1 MVLSLR
7 AKQSVAFGN
16 LAMTYIAEETYMAKV
31 LEGPG
36 MDLLT
41 KWGMKVPNHLV
52 VTSLEQ
58 LDHLASA
65 NAWIHEKHLVA
76 KAHEA
81 IGSRFKLGLVKVDL
95 DLKGARKAVKEILGQ
110 KVGTMTISQVIISE
124 MVPHDVEYYLAVKS
138 TRKGVDILMANF
150 GGIEVESRW
159 SEIKRISVEIGESP
173 TVEALEKLAGN
184 AGFKGDLAGKMAQF
198 ARKLYECYDQEDG
211 QYLEINPLS
220 VITDGELIALD
231 MVTMLDVD
239 SRFRHPDWNFTFA
252 SEFGRP
258 YTENEREIMEIDS
271 RIKGSVK
278 FIEIPGGN
286 IALLPAG
293 GGASVYYADAVVAH
307 GGKIA
312 NYAEYS
318 GDPPDWAVE
327 ALTERIC
334 ALPNVR
340 HIIVGG
346 AIANF
351 TNVKKTFAG
360 IIAGFRNSRA
370 KGKLNEDV
378 HIWVRRGGPYEK
390 EGLEAMR
397 TLAQNGFKIH
407 VYDRY
412 TPLTDIVDYALKG
425 GK

>member
-1 MVLSLR
+1 
-7 AKQSVAFGN
+7 
-16 LAMTYIAEETYMAKV
+16 MAKV

-36 MDLLT
+36 MDLLE
-41 KWGMKVPNHLV
+41 KWGMKVPNHVV
-52 VTSLEQ
+52 VTSMEQ

-65 NAWIHEKHLVA
+65 NAWLREGKLVA

-81 IGSRFKLGLVKVDL
+81 IGSRMKLGLVKVDL
-95 DLKGARKAVKEILGQ
+95 DLKGARKAVKEILGSSI
-110 KVGTMTISQVIISE
+110 GTMVISQVIISE

-138 TRKGVDILMANF
+138 TREGADILMANF

-159 SEIKRISVEIGESP
+159 SEIKRVSVGVGESP
-173 TVEALEKLAGN
+173 VMQDLEDLAKK
-184 AGFKGDLAGKMAQF
+184 AGFKGDMAGKMAQF
-198 ARKLYECYDQEDG
+198 ARKLFECYEQEDG

-220 VITDGELIALD
+220 VTADGDLIALD
-231 MVTMLDVD
+231 MVTMLDAD
-239 SRFRHPDWNFTFA
+239 ARFRHPDWNFTFA

-258 YTENEREIMEIDS
+258 YTEPEREIMEIDS

-278 FIEIPGGN
+278 FIEIPDGE

-327 ALTERIC
+327 ALTERVSS
-334 ALPNVR
+334 LPDIK

-360 IIAGFRNSRA
+360 IIAGFRNVRA
-370 KGKLNEDV
+370 KGKLKDV

-397 TLAQNGFKIH
+397 TLEQEGFKIH
-407 VYDRY
+407 VYDRN

-425 GK
+425 EKP

>member
-1 MVLSLR
+1 
-7 AKQSVAFGN
+7 
-16 LAMTYIAEETYMAKV
+16 MAKV

-36 MDLLT
+36 MDLLV
-41 KWGMKVPNHLV
+41 KWGMKVPNNVV
-52 VTSLEQ
+52 VTSVEQ
-58 LDHLASA
+58 LYHLASA
-65 NAWIHEKHLVA
+65 NAWLNEKRLVA

-95 DLKGARKAVKEILGQ
+95 DLKGAEKAVKEILGR
-110 KVGTMTISQVIISE
+110 KIGTMTISQVIISE
-124 MVPHDVEYYLAVKS
+124 MVHHEVEYYLAVKS
-138 TRKGVDILMANF
+138 TREGADVLMANF

-159 SEIKRISVEIGESP
+159 GEIKRISIDVGKSP
-173 TVEALEKLAGN
+173 SIEELEELASQS
-184 AGFKGDLAGKMAQF
+184 GFKSDMKGKVAQF
-198 ARKLYECYDQEDG
+198 ARKLYECYDREDG

-220 VITDGELIALD
+220 VTEDEELIALD
-231 MVTMLDVD
+231 MVTMLDAD
-239 SRFRHPDWNFTFA
+239 SRFRHPDWNFNFA

-258 YTENEREIMEIDS
+258 YTEEEREIMEIDS

-293 GGASVYYADAVVAH
+293 GGASVYYADAIVAQ

-327 ALTERIC
+327 ALTERVC
-334 ALPNVR
+334 SLPDIKHV
-340 HIIVGG
+340 IVGG

-360 IIAGFRNSRA
+360 IIAGFRNVRS
-370 KGKLNEDV
+370 KGKLKDV
-378 HIWVRRGGPYEK
+378 QIWVRRGGPYEK

-397 TLAQNGFKIH
+397 NLEREGFNIH
-407 VYDRY
+407 VYDRN
-412 TPLTDIVDYALKG
+412 TPLTDIVDYAIKG
-425 GK
+425 EKKVKFD

>member
-1 MVLSLR
+1 
-7 AKQSVAFGN
+7 
-16 LAMTYIAEETYMAKV
+16 MAKV

-36 MDLLT
+36 MDLLE
-41 KWGMKVPNHLV
+41 KWGMKVPNHVV
-52 VTSLEQ
+52 VTSVEQ
-58 LDHLASA
+58 LDHLATA
-65 NAWIHEKHLVA
+65 NQWMHDGRLVA

-81 IGSRFKLGLVKVDL
+81 IGSRMKLGLVKVDL
-95 DLKGARKAVKEILGQ
+95 DLKGSIGATKKILGH

-124 MVPHDVEYYLAVKS
+124 MVPHEVEYYLAVKS
-138 TRKGVDILMANF
+138 TREGADILMANF

-159 SEIKRISVEIGESP
+159 SDIKRTSIEVGDSP
-173 TVEALEKLAGN
+173 SIEQLEKLAKE
-184 AGFKGDLAGKMAQF
+184 AGFKGDMTGRVAQF
-198 ARKLYECYDQEDG
+198 AKKLFDCYEQEDG

-220 VITDGELIALD
+220 VTSDGELIALD
-231 MVTMLDVD
+231 MVTMLDAD
-239 SRFRHPDWNFTFA
+239 SRFRHPDWNFNFA

-258 YTENEREIMEIDS
+258 YTEDETAVMEIDS

-293 GGASVYYADAVVAH
+293 GGASVYYADAIVAQ

-318 GDPPDWAVE
+318 GDPQDWAVE
-327 ALTERIC
+327 ALTERVA
-334 ALPNVR
+334 ALPDIE

-360 IIAGFRNSRA
+360 IIAGFRNVRA
-370 KGKLNEDV
+370 KGKLKNV
-378 HIWVRRGGPYEK
+378 NIWVRRGGPYEK

-397 TLAQNGFKIH
+397 ALEQEGFKIH

-412 TPLTDIVDYALKG
+412 TPLTDIVDYALQ
-425 GK
+425 GKTN

>member
-1 MVLSLR
+1 
-7 AKQSVAFGN
+7 
-16 LAMTYIAEETYMAKV
+16 MAKV

-36 MDLLT
+36 MDLLE
-41 KWGMKVPNHLV
+41 KWGMKVPNHVV

-58 LDHLASA
+58 LDHLANA
-65 NAWIHEKHLVA
+65 NQWMHDGRLVA

-81 IGSRFKLGLVKVDL
+81 IGSRMKLGLVKVDL
-95 DLKGARKAVKEILGQ
+95 DLKGAIAATKEILGH
-110 KVGTMTISQVIISE
+110 KVGTMTITQVIISE
-124 MVPHDVEYYLAVKS
+124 MVPHEKEYYLAVKS
-138 TRKGVDILMANF
+138 TREGSDILMANF

-159 SEIKRISVEIGESP
+159 SEIKRTSVEVGDIPSIEQ
-173 TVEALEKLAGN
+173 LEKLAKES
-184 AGFKGDLAGKMAQF
+184 GFKSDMAGKVAQF
-198 ARKLYECYDQEDG
+198 AKKLFDCYEQEDG

-220 VITDGELIALD
+220 VTSDGELIALD
-231 MVTMLDVD
+231 MVTMLDAD

-258 YTENEREIMEIDS
+258 YTEDETAVMEIDS

-278 FIEIPGGN
+278 FIEIPGGD

-293 GGASVYYADAVVAH
+293 GGASVYYADAIVAQ

-318 GDPPDWAVE
+318 GDPQDWAVE
-327 ALTERIC
+327 ALTERVA
-334 ALPNVR
+334 ALPKIK

-360 IIAGFRNSRA
+360 IIAGFRNVRA
-370 KGKLNEDV
+370 KGKLKDV
-378 HIWVRRGGPYEK
+378 NIWVRRGGPYEK

-397 TLAQNGFKIH
+397 ALEQEGFKIH

-425 GK
+425 EVTKP

>member
-1 MVLSLR
+1 
-7 AKQSVAFGN
+7 
-16 LAMTYIAEETYMAKV
+16 MAKV

-36 MDLLT
+36 MDLLE
-41 KWGMKVPNHLV
+41 KWGMKVPNHVV

-58 LDHLASA
+58 LDHLAKA
-65 NAWIHEKHLVA
+65 NQWMHDGRLVA

-81 IGSRFKLGLVKVDL
+81 IGSRMKLGLVKVDL
-95 DLKGARKAVKEILGQ
+95 DLKGAIAATKEILGH
-110 KVGTMTISQVIISE
+110 KVGTMTITQVIISE
-124 MVPHDVEYYLAVKS
+124 MVPHEKEYYLAVKS
-138 TRKGVDILMANF
+138 TREGADILMANF

-159 SEIKRISVEIGESP
+159 SEIKRTSVEVGDIPSIEQ
-173 TVEALEKLAGN
+173 LEKLAKES
-184 AGFKGDLAGKMAQF
+184 GFKGDTAGKVAQF
-198 ARKLYECYDQEDG
+198 AKKLFDCYEQEDG

-220 VITDGELIALD
+220 VTSDGELIALD
-231 MVTMLDVD
+231 MVTMLDAD

-258 YTENEREIMEIDS
+258 YTEDETAVMEIDS

-278 FIEIPGGN
+278 FIEIPGGD

-293 GGASVYYADAVVAH
+293 GGASVYYADAIVAQ

-318 GDPPDWAVE
+318 GDPQDWAVE
-327 ALTERIC
+327 ALTERVA
-334 ALPNVR
+334 ALPKIK

-360 IIAGFRNSRA
+360 IIAGFRNVRA
-370 KGKLNEDV
+370 KGKLKDV
-378 HIWVRRGGPYEK
+378 NIWVRRGGPFEK

-397 TLAQNGFKIH
+397 ALEQEGFKIH

-412 TPLTDIVDYALKG
+412 TPLTDIVDYALQGEVTKP
-425 GK
+425 

>member
-1 MVLSLR
+1 
-7 AKQSVAFGN
+7 
-16 LAMTYIAEETYMAKV
+16 
-31 LEGPG
+31 
-36 MDLLT
+36 MDLLE
-41 KWGMKVPNHLV
+41 KWGMKVPNHV
-52 VTSLEQ
+52 VITSVEQ

-65 NAWIHEKHLVA
+65 NAWLREKRLVA

-95 DLKGARKAVKEILGQ
+95 DLKGVKDAVKGILGR

-138 TRKGVDILMANF
+138 TREGADILMANF

-173 TVEALEKLAGN
+173 AIEALEKLAGQS
-184 AGFKGDLAGKMAQF
+184 GFKGDMAVKMAQF
-198 ARKLYECYDQEDG
+198 ARKLFECYGQEDG

-220 VITDGELIALD
+220 VTGDGELIALD
-231 MVTMLDVD
+231 MVTMLDAD
-239 SRFRHPDWNFTFA
+239 ARFRHADWNFTFA

-278 FIEIPGGN
+278 FIEIPGGD

-318 GDPPDWAVE
+318 GDPQDWAVE

-334 ALPNVR
+334 ALPKIK

-360 IIAGFRNSRA
+360 IIAGFRNARA
-370 KGKLNEDV
+370 KGRLKGV

-397 TLAQNGFKIH
+397 ALEQEGFKIH

-412 TPLTDIVDYALKG
+412 TPLTDIVDYALKRE
-425 GK
+425 K

>member
-1 MVLSLR
+1 MKSGVIPRKRLR
-7 AKQSVAFGN
+7 
-16 LAMTYIAEETYMAKV
+16 EENMAKV

-36 MDLLT
+36 MDLLE
-41 KWGMKVPNHLV
+41 KWGMKVPHHVV

-58 LDHLASA
+58 LDHLATA
-65 NAWIHEKHLVA
+65 NKWMHDGRLVA

-81 IGSRFKLGLVKVDL
+81 IGSRMKLGLVKVDL
-95 DLKGARKAVKEILGQ
+95 DLKGALAATREILGH

-138 TRKGVDILMANF
+138 TREGADILMASF

-159 SEIKRISVEIGESP
+159 SEIKRTSVEVGDMPSIEQ
-173 TVEALEKLAGN
+173 LEKLARD
-184 AGFKGDLAGKMAQF
+184 AGFKGDIVGKVAQF
-198 ARKLYECYDQEDG
+198 ANKLFDCYEQEDG

-220 VITDGELIALD
+220 VTSNGELIALD
-231 MVTMLDVD
+231 MVTMLDAD
-239 SRFRHPDWNFTFA
+239 SRFRHPDWNFNFA

-258 YTENEREIMEIDS
+258 YTEDETAIMEIDS

-293 GGASVYYADAVVAH
+293 GGASVYYADAIVAQ

-318 GDPPDWAVE
+318 GDPQDWAVE
-327 ALTERIC
+327 ALTERV
-334 ALPNVR
+334 ASLPGIE

-360 IIAGFRNSRA
+360 IIAGFRNVRA
-370 KGKLNEDV
+370 KGKLKDV
-378 HIWVRRGGPYEK
+378 NIWVRRGGPFEK

-397 TLAQNGFKIH
+397 ALEQEGFKIH

-412 TPLTDIVDYALKG
+412 TPLTDIVDYALQ
-425 GK
+425 GKAK

>member
-1 MVLSLR
+1 
-7 AKQSVAFGN
+7 
-16 LAMTYIAEETYMAKV
+16 MAKV

-36 MDLLT
+36 MDLLE
-41 KWGMKVPNHLV
+41 KWGMKVPNHVV

-58 LDHLASA
+58 LDHLAKA
-65 NAWIHEKHLVA
+65 NKWMHDGRLVA

-81 IGSRFKLGLVKVDL
+81 IGSRMKLGLVKVDL
-95 DLKGARKAVKEILGQ
+95 DLKGAIAATKEILGH
-110 KVGTMTISQVIISE
+110 KVGTMTITQVIISE
-124 MVPHDVEYYLAVKS
+124 MVPHEKEYYLAVKS
-138 TRKGVDILMANF
+138 TREGADILMANF

-159 SEIKRISVEIGESP
+159 SEIKRTSVEVGDIPSIEQ
-173 TVEALEKLAGN
+173 LEKLAKES
-184 AGFKGDLAGKMAQF
+184 GFKGDMAGKAAQF
-198 ARKLYECYDQEDG
+198 AKKLFDCYEQEDG

-220 VITDGELIALD
+220 VTSDGELIALD
-231 MVTMLDVD
+231 MVTMLDAD
-239 SRFRHPDWNFTFA
+239 ARFRHPDWNFSFA

-258 YTENEREIMEIDS
+258 YTEDETAIMEIDS

-293 GGASVYYADAVVAH
+293 GGASVYYADAIVAQ

-318 GDPPDWAVE
+318 GDPQDWAVE
-327 ALTERIC
+327 ALTERVA
-334 ALPNVR
+334 ALPDIK

-360 IIAGFRNSRA
+360 IIAGFRNVRA
-370 KGKLNEDV
+370 KGKLKDV
-378 HIWVRRGGPYEK
+378 NIWVRRGGPYEK

-397 TLAQNGFKIH
+397 ALEQEGFKIH

-412 TPLTDIVDYALKG
+412 TPLTDIVDYALQGEVTKP
-425 GK
+425 

>member
-1 MVLSLR
+1 
-7 AKQSVAFGN
+7 
-16 LAMTYIAEETYMAKV
+16 MAKV

-36 MDLLT
+36 MDLLE
-41 KWGMKVPNHLV
+41 KWGMKVPNHVV
-52 VTSLEQ
+52 VTSVEQ
-58 LDHLASA
+58 LDHLATA
-65 NAWIHEKHLVA
+65 NKWMHDDGRLVA

-81 IGSRFKLGLVKVDL
+81 IGSRMKLGLVKVDL
-95 DLKGARKAVKEILGQ
+95 DIKGAIAATKEILGH
-110 KVGTMTISQVIISE
+110 KVGTMTITQVIISE
-124 MVPHDVEYYLAVKS
+124 MVPHEKEYYLAVKS
-138 TRKGVDILMANF
+138 TREGADILMANF

-159 SEIKRISVEIGESP
+159 SEIKRTSVEVGDIPSIEQ
-173 TVEALEKLAGN
+173 LEKLAKES
-184 AGFKGDLAGKMAQF
+184 GFKGDMAGKVAQF
-198 ARKLYECYDQEDG
+198 AKKLFDCYEQEDG

-220 VITDGELIALD
+220 VTSNGELIALD
-231 MVTMLDVD
+231 MVTMLDAD
-239 SRFRHPDWNFTFA
+239 ARFRHPDWNFNFA

-258 YTENEREIMEIDS
+258 YTEDETAIMEIDS

-293 GGASVYYADAVVAH
+293 GGASVYYADAIVAQ

-318 GDPPDWAVE
+318 GDPQDWAVE
-327 ALTERIC
+327 ALTERVA
-334 ALPNVR
+334 ALPDIE

-360 IIAGFRNSRA
+360 IIAGFRNVRA
-370 KGKLNEDV
+370 KGKLKNV
-378 HIWVRRGGPYEK
+378 NIWVRRGGPYEK

-397 TLAQNGFKIH
+397 ALEQEGFKIH

-412 TPLTDIVDYALKG
+412 TPLTDIVDYALQ
-425 GK
+425 GKTN

>member
-1 MVLSLR
+1 
-7 AKQSVAFGN
+7 
-16 LAMTYIAEETYMAKV
+16 MAKV

-36 MDLLT
+36 MDLLA
-41 KWGMKVPNHLV
+41 KWGMRVPHNVV
-52 VTSLEQ
+52 VTSIDQ

-65 NAWIHEKHLVA
+65 NVWMRDKRLVA

-81 IGSRFKLGLVKVDL
+81 IGSRMKLGLVKVDL
-95 DLKGARKAVKEILGQ
+95 DLKGAVKATREILG
-110 KVGTMTISQVIISE
+110 KKIGTMTISQVIISE
-124 MVPHDVEYYLAVKS
+124 MVPHEAEYYLAVKS
-138 TRKGVDILMANF
+138 TREGADILMANF

-159 SEIKRISVEIGESP
+159 SEIKRISIEIGDTPAIED
-173 TVEALEKLAGN
+173 LEKLAKQT
-184 AGFKGDLAGKMAQF
+184 GFTGDIIKKIAQF
-198 ARKLYECYDQEDG
+198 ARKLFECYDQEDG

-220 VITDGELIALD
+220 VTSDGELIALD
-231 MVTMLDVD
+231 MVTMLDAD
-239 SRFRHPDWNFTFA
+239 AHFRHPDWSFTFA

-258 YTENEREIMEIDS
+258 YTEDELAIMEIDS

-293 GGASVYYADAVVAH
+293 GGASVYYADAIVAQ

-318 GDPPDWAVE
+318 GDPQDWAVE
-327 ALTERIC
+327 ALTERVA
-334 ALPNVR
+334 ALPDIK

-360 IIAGFRNSRA
+360 IIAGFRNVRT
-370 KGKLNEDV
+370 KGKLKDV

-390 EGLEAMR
+390 EGLESMR
-397 TLAQNGFKIH
+397 ALEQERFKIH

-425 GK
+425 KAA

>member
-1 MVLSLR
+1 
-7 AKQSVAFGN
+7 
-16 LAMTYIAEETYMAKV
+16 MAKV

-41 KWGMKVPNHLV
+41 KWGMKVPNHVV

-65 NAWIHEKHLVA
+65 NAWLREGKLVA

-81 IGSRFKLGLVKVDL
+81 IGSRMKLGLVKVDL
-95 DLKGARKAVKEILGQ
+95 DLKGAKAAVKEILGQ

-138 TRKGVDILMANF
+138 TREGADILMANF

-159 SEIKRISVEIGESP
+159 SEIKRISVEVGESP
-173 TVEALEKLAGN
+173 TLEALEKLATQ
-184 AGFKGDLAGKMAQF
+184 AGFKGEMAGKVAQF
-198 ARKLYECYDQEDG
+198 ARKLFECYEQEDG

-220 VITDGELIALD
+220 VTSDGELIALD
-231 MVTMLDVD
+231 MVTMLDAD
-239 SRFRHPDWNFTFA
+239 ARFRHPDWNFTFA

-258 YTENEREIMEIDS
+258 YTEPEREIMEIDA

-286 IALLPAG
+286 VALLPAG
-293 GGASVYYADAVVAH
+293 GGASVYYADAIVAQ

-327 ALTERIC
+327 ALTERVC
-334 ALPNVR
+334 ALPNVK

-360 IIAGFRNSRA
+360 IIAGFRNAKA
-370 KGKLNEDV
+370 KGRMKDV

-397 TLAQNGFKIH
+397 TLTAEGFNIH

-425 GK
+425 EK

>member
-1 MVLSLR
+1 
-7 AKQSVAFGN
+7 
-16 LAMTYIAEETYMAKV
+16 MAKV

-36 MDLLT
+36 MDLLE
-41 KWGMKVPNHLV
+41 KWGMKVPNHVV

-58 LDHLASA
+58 LDHLAKA
-65 NAWIHEKHLVA
+65 NQWMHDGRLVA

-81 IGSRFKLGLVKVDL
+81 IGSRMKLGLVKVDL
-95 DLKGARKAVKEILGQ
+95 DLKGAIAATKEILGH
-110 KVGTMTISQVIISE
+110 KVGTMTITQVIISE
-124 MVPHDVEYYLAVKS
+124 MVPHEKEYYLAVKS
-138 TRKGVDILMANF
+138 TREGSDILMANF

-159 SEIKRISVEIGESP
+159 SEIKRTSVEVGDIPPIEQ
-173 TVEALEKLAGN
+173 LEKLAKES
-184 AGFKGDLAGKMAQF
+184 GFNSDMAGKVAQF
-198 ARKLYECYDQEDG
+198 AKKLFDCYEQEDG

-220 VITDGELIALD
+220 VTSDGELIALD
-231 MVTMLDVD
+231 MVTMLDAD
-239 SRFRHPDWNFTFA
+239 SRFRHPDWNFSFA

-258 YTENEREIMEIDS
+258 YTEDETAIMEIDS

-293 GGASVYYADAVVAH
+293 GGASVYYADAIVAQ

-318 GDPPDWAVE
+318 GDPQDWAVE
-327 ALTERIC
+327 ALTERVA
-334 ALPNVR
+334 ALPDIK

-360 IIAGFRNSRA
+360 IIAGFRNVRA
-370 KGKLNEDV
+370 KGKLKDV
-378 HIWVRRGGPYEK
+378 NIWVRRGGPYEK

-397 TLAQNGFKIH
+397 ALEQEGFKIH

-425 GK
+425 KTN

>member
-1 MVLSLR
+1 
-7 AKQSVAFGN
+7 
-16 LAMTYIAEETYMAKV
+16 MAKV

-36 MDLLT
+36 MDLLE
-41 KWGMKVPNHLV
+41 KWGMKVPNHVV

-58 LDHLASA
+58 LDHLAKA
-65 NAWIHEKHLVA
+65 NKWMHDGRLVA

-81 IGSRFKLGLVKVDL
+81 IGSRMKLGLVKVDL
-95 DLKGARKAVKEILGQ
+95 DLKGAIAATKEILGH
-110 KVGTMTISQVIISE
+110 KVGTMTITQVIISE
-124 MVPHDVEYYLAVKS
+124 MVPHEKEYYLAVKS
-138 TRKGVDILMANF
+138 TREGADILMANF

-159 SEIKRISVEIGESP
+159 SEIKRTSVEVGDIPSIEQ
-173 TVEALEKLAGN
+173 LEKLAKES
-184 AGFKGDLAGKMAQF
+184 GFKGDMTGKVAQF
-198 ARKLYECYDQEDG
+198 AKKLFDCYEQEDG

-220 VITDGELIALD
+220 VTSDGELIALD
-231 MVTMLDVD
+231 MVTMLDAD
-239 SRFRHPDWNFTFA
+239 ARFRHPDWNFTFA

-258 YTENEREIMEIDS
+258 YTEDETAIMEIDS

-293 GGASVYYADAVVAH
+293 GGASVYYADAIVAQ

-318 GDPPDWAVE
+318 GDPQDWAVE
-327 ALTERIC
+327 ALTERVA
-334 ALPNVR
+334 ALPDIK

-360 IIAGFRNSRA
+360 IIAGFRNVRA
-370 KGKLNEDV
+370 KGKLKDV
-378 HIWVRRGGPYEK
+378 NIWVRRGGPYEK

-397 TLAQNGFKIH
+397 ALEQEGFKIH

-425 GK
+425 KTN

>member
-1 MVLSLR
+1 
-7 AKQSVAFGN
+7 
-16 LAMTYIAEETYMAKV
+16 MAKV

-36 MDLLT
+36 MDLLE
-41 KWGMKVPNHLV
+41 KWGMKVPNHVV

-58 LDHLASA
+58 LDHLAKA
-65 NAWIHEKHLVA
+65 NQWMHDGRLVA

-81 IGSRFKLGLVKVDL
+81 IGSRMKLGLVKVDL
-95 DLKGARKAVKEILGQ
+95 DLKGAIAATKEILGH
-110 KVGTMTISQVIISE
+110 KVGTMTITQVIISE
-124 MVPHDVEYYLAVKS
+124 MVPHEKEYYLAVKS
-138 TRKGVDILMANF
+138 TREGSDILMANF

-159 SEIKRISVEIGESP
+159 SEIKRTSVEVGDIPSIEQ
-173 TVEALEKLAGN
+173 LEKLAKES
-184 AGFKGDLAGKMAQF
+184 GFKGDMTGKVAQF
-198 ARKLYECYDQEDG
+198 AKKLFDCYEQEDG

-220 VITDGELIALD
+220 VTTDGELIALD
-231 MVTMLDVD
+231 MVTMLDAD
-239 SRFRHPDWNFTFA
+239 ARFRHPDWNFTFA

-258 YTENEREIMEIDS
+258 YTEDETAIMEIDS

-293 GGASVYYADAVVAH
+293 GGASVYYADAIVAQ

-318 GDPPDWAVE
+318 GDPQDWAVE
-327 ALTERIC
+327 ALTERVA
-334 ALPNVR
+334 ALPDIK

-360 IIAGFRNSRA
+360 IIAGFRNVRA
-370 KGKLNEDV
+370 KGKLKDV
-378 HIWVRRGGPYEK
+378 NIWVRRGGPYEK

-397 TLAQNGFKIH
+397 ALEQEGFKIH

-425 GK
+425 KTN

>member
-1 MVLSLR
+1 
-7 AKQSVAFGN
+7 
-16 LAMTYIAEETYMAKV
+16 MAKV

-36 MDLLT
+36 MDLLE
-41 KWGMKVPNHLV
+41 KWGMKVPNHIV

-58 LDHLASA
+58 LEHLAKA
-65 NAWIHEKHLVA
+65 NAWLRERKLVV

-81 IGSRFKLGLVKVDL
+81 IGSRMKLGLVKVDL
-95 DLKGARKAVKEILGQ
+95 DLKGAKAAVKEILGR
-110 KVGTMTISQVIISE
+110 KVGTMTISQVIIGE

-138 TRKGVDILMANF
+138 TREGADILMANF

-159 SEIKRISVEIGESP
+159 ADIKRISVEVGQTPSS
-173 TVEALEKLAGN
+173 
-184 AGFKGDLAGKMAQF
+184 GDLEGLAKESGFQGEMMAKVAQF
-198 ARKLYECYDQEDG
+198 ARAIFECYEQEDA

-220 VITDGELIALD
+220 VTKGGELIALD
-231 MVTMLDVD
+231 MVTMLDAD

-258 YTENEREIMEIDS
+258 YTEPEREIMEIDS

-278 FIEIPGGN
+278 FIEIPGGD

-293 GGASVYYADAVVAH
+293 GGASVYYADAIVAQ

-318 GDPPDWAVE
+318 GDPQDWAVE
-327 ALTERIC
+327 ALTERV
-334 ALPNVR
+334 ASLPDIK

-360 IIAGFRNSRA
+360 IIAGFRNVKA
-370 KGKLNEDV
+370 KGKLKDV

-397 TLAQNGFKIH
+397 ALEQEGFNIH

-412 TPLTDIVDYALKG
+412 TPVTDIVDYALKG
-425 GK
+425 EKHA

>member
-1 MVLSLR
+1 
-7 AKQSVAFGN
+7 
-16 LAMTYIAEETYMAKV
+16 MAKV

-36 MDLLT
+36 MDLLE
-41 KWGMKVPNHLV
+41 KWGMKVPNHVV
-52 VTSLEQ
+52 VTSIEQ
-58 LDHLASA
+58 LNHLADA
-65 NAWIHEKHLVA
+65 NAWLREGRLVV

-81 IGSRFKLGLVKVDL
+81 IGSRMKLGLVKVDL
-95 DLKGARKAVKEILGQ
+95 DLKGAREAVKEILGQ
-110 KVGTMTISQVIISE
+110 KIGSMTISQVIISE
-124 MVPHDVEYYLAVKS
+124 MIPHDAEYYLAVKS
-138 TRKGVDILMANF
+138 TREGADILMANF

-159 SEIKRISVEIGESP
+159 NEIKRISVEVGDFP
-173 TVEALEKLAGN
+173 TMEDLEKLATQ
-184 AGFKGDLAGKMAQF
+184 AGFTGEMVARVAQF
-198 ARKLYECYDQEDG
+198 ARKLFECYEQEDG

-220 VITDGELIALD
+220 VTKDGELIALD
-231 MVTMLDVD
+231 MVTMLDAD
-239 SRFRHPDWNFTFA
+239 ARFRHPDWNFTFA

-258 YTENEREIMEIDS
+258 YTEAEREIMEIDA

-278 FIEIPGGN
+278 FIEIPGGDV
-286 IALLPAG
+286 ALLPAG
-293 GGASVYYADAVVAH
+293 GGASVYYADAVVAQ

-327 ALTERIC
+327 ALTERVC
-334 ALPNVR
+334 ALPNIK

-360 IIAGFRNSRA
+360 IIAGFRNAKA
-370 KGKLNEDV
+370 KGRLKDV

-397 TLAQNGFKIH
+397 ALAEEGFNIH

-425 GK
+425 EK

>member
-1 MVLSLR
+1 
-7 AKQSVAFGN
+7 
-16 LAMTYIAEETYMAKV
+16 MAKV

-36 MDLLT
+36 MDLLE
-41 KWGMKVPNHLV
+41 KWGMKVPNHVV

-58 LDHLASA
+58 LDHLAKA
-65 NAWIHEKHLVA
+65 NQWMHDGRLVA

-81 IGSRFKLGLVKVDL
+81 IGSRMKLGLVKVDL
-95 DLKGARKAVKEILGQ
+95 DLKGAIAATKEILGH
-110 KVGTMTISQVIISE
+110 KVGTMTITQVIISE
-124 MVPHDVEYYLAVKS
+124 MVPHEKEYYLAVKS
-138 TRKGVDILMANF
+138 TREGSDILMANF

-159 SEIKRISVEIGESP
+159 SEIKRTSVEVGDIPPIEQ
-173 TVEALEKLAGN
+173 LEKLAKES
-184 AGFKGDLAGKMAQF
+184 GFNSDMAGKVAQF
-198 ARKLYECYDQEDG
+198 AKKLFDCYEQEDG

-220 VITDGELIALD
+220 VTSDGELIALD
-231 MVTMLDVD
+231 MVTMLDAD

-258 YTENEREIMEIDS
+258 YTEDETAVMEIDS

-278 FIEIPGGN
+278 FIEIPGGD

-293 GGASVYYADAVVAH
+293 GGASVYYADAIVAQ

-318 GDPPDWAVE
+318 GDPQDWAVE
-327 ALTERIC
+327 ALTERVA
-334 ALPNVR
+334 ALPKIK

-360 IIAGFRNSRA
+360 IIAGFRNVRA
-370 KGKLNEDV
+370 KGKLKDV
-378 HIWVRRGGPYEK
+378 NIWVRRGGPYEK

-397 TLAQNGFKIH
+397 ALEQEGFKIH

-425 GK
+425 KTN

>member
-1 MVLSLR
+1 
-7 AKQSVAFGN
+7 
-16 LAMTYIAEETYMAKV
+16 MAKV

-36 MDLLT
+36 MDLLE
-41 KWGMKVPNHLV
+41 KWGMKVPNHVV

-58 LDHLASA
+58 LDHLAKA
-65 NAWIHEKHLVA
+65 NQWMHDGRLVA

-81 IGSRFKLGLVKVDL
+81 IGSRMKLGLVKVDL
-95 DLKGARKAVKEILGQ
+95 DLKGAIAATKEILGH
-110 KVGTMTISQVIISE
+110 KVGTMTITQVIISE
-124 MVPHDVEYYLAVKS
+124 MVPHEKEYYLAVKS
-138 TRKGVDILMANF
+138 TREGADILMANF

-159 SEIKRISVEIGESP
+159 SEIKRTSVEVGDIPSIEQ
-173 TVEALEKLAGN
+173 LEKLAKES
-184 AGFKGDLAGKMAQF
+184 GFKGDMAGKVAQF
-198 ARKLYECYDQEDG
+198 AKKLFDCYEQEDG

-220 VITDGELIALD
+220 VTSDGELIALD
-231 MVTMLDVD
+231 MVTMLDAD

-258 YTENEREIMEIDS
+258 YTEDETAVMEIDS

-278 FIEIPGGN
+278 FIEIPGGD

-293 GGASVYYADAVVAH
+293 GGASVYYADAIVAQ

-318 GDPPDWAVE
+318 GDPQDWAVE
-327 ALTERIC
+327 ALTERVA
-334 ALPNVR
+334 ALPKIK

-360 IIAGFRNSRA
+360 IIAGFRNVRA
-370 KGKLNEDV
+370 KGKLKDV
-378 HIWVRRGGPYEK
+378 NIWVRRGGPFEK

-397 TLAQNGFKIH
+397 ALEQEGFKIH

-425 GK
+425 KTN

>member
-1 MVLSLR
+1 
-7 AKQSVAFGN
+7 
-16 LAMTYIAEETYMAKV
+16 MAKV

-36 MDLLT
+36 MDLLE
-41 KWGMKVPNHLV
+41 KWGMKVPNHVV

-58 LDHLASA
+58 LDHLATA
-65 NAWIHEKHLVA
+65 NKWMHDGRLVA

-81 IGSRFKLGLVKVDL
+81 IGSRMKLGLVKVDL
-95 DLKGARKAVKEILGQ
+95 DLKGALAATREILGH
-110 KVGTMTISQVIISE
+110 KVGTMIISQVIISE
-124 MVPHDVEYYLAVKS
+124 MVPHEVEYYLAVKS
-138 TRKGVDILMANF
+138 TREGADILMANF

-159 SEIKRISVEIGESP
+159 SEIKRT
-173 TVEALEKLAGN
+173 TVEVGAAPSIEQLEKLAKD
-184 AGFKGDLAGKMAQF
+184 AGFTGDLIGKTAQF
-198 ARKLYECYDQEDG
+198 VKKLFECYEQEDG

-220 VITDGELIALD
+220 VTSGGELIALD
-231 MVTMLDVD
+231 MVTMLDAD
-239 SRFRHPDWNFTFA
+239 SRFRHPDWNFNFA

-258 YTENEREIMEIDS
+258 YTEDETAIMEIDS

-293 GGASVYYADAVVAH
+293 GGASVYYADAIVAQ

-318 GDPPDWAVE
+318 GDPQDWAVE
-327 ALTERIC
+327 ALTERVA
-334 ALPNVR
+334 ALPGIE

-360 IIAGFRNSRA
+360 IIAGFRNVRA
-370 KGKLNEDV
+370 KGKLKDV
-378 HIWVRRGGPYEK
+378 NIWVRRGGPFEK

-397 TLAQNGFKIH
+397 ALEQEGFKIH

-412 TPLTDIVDYALKG
+412 TPLTDIVDYAIQ
-425 GK
+425 GKAN

>member
-1 MVLSLR
+1 
-7 AKQSVAFGN
+7 
-16 LAMTYIAEETYMAKV
+16 MAKV

-36 MDLLT
+36 MDLLE
-41 KWGMKVPNHLV
+41 KWGMKVPNHVV

-58 LDHLASA
+58 LDHLANA
-65 NAWIHEKHLVA
+65 NQWMHDGRLVA

-81 IGSRFKLGLVKVDL
+81 IGSRMKLGLVKVDL
-95 DLKGARKAVKEILGQ
+95 DLKGAIAATKEILGH
-110 KVGTMTISQVIISE
+110 KVGTMTITQVIISE
-124 MVPHDVEYYLAVKS
+124 MVPHEKEYYLAVKS
-138 TRKGVDILMANF
+138 TREGSDILMANF

-159 SEIKRISVEIGESP
+159 SEIKRTSVEVGDIPSIEQ
-173 TVEALEKLAGN
+173 LEKLAKES
-184 AGFKGDLAGKMAQF
+184 GFKSDMAGKVAQF
-198 ARKLYECYDQEDG
+198 AKKLFDCYEQEDG

-220 VITDGELIALD
+220 VTSDGELIALD
-231 MVTMLDVD
+231 MVTMLDAD

-258 YTENEREIMEIDS
+258 YTEDETAVMEIDS

-278 FIEIPGGN
+278 FIEIPGGD

-293 GGASVYYADAVVAH
+293 GGASVYYADAIVAQ

-318 GDPPDWAVE
+318 GDPQDWAVE
-327 ALTERIC
+327 ALTERVA
-334 ALPNVR
+334 ALPDIK

-360 IIAGFRNSRA
+360 IIGGFRNVRA
-370 KGKLNEDV
+370 KGKLKDV

-397 TLAQNGFKIH
+397 ALEQEGFKIH

-412 TPLTDIVDYALKG
+412 TPLTDIVDYALH
-425 GK
+425 GKTN

>member
-1 MVLSLR
+1 
-7 AKQSVAFGN
+7 
-16 LAMTYIAEETYMAKV
+16 MAKV

-36 MDLLT
+36 MDLLE
-41 KWGMKVPNHLV
+41 KWGMKVPNHVV

-58 LDHLASA
+58 LDHLAKA
-65 NAWIHEKHLVA
+65 NQWMHDGRLVA

-81 IGSRFKLGLVKVDL
+81 IGSRMKLGLVKVDL
-95 DLKGARKAVKEILGQ
+95 DLKGAIAATKEILGH
-110 KVGTMTISQVIISE
+110 KVGTMTITQVIISE
-124 MVPHDVEYYLAVKS
+124 MVPHEKQYYLAVKS
-138 TRKGVDILMANF
+138 TREGADILMANF

-159 SEIKRISVEIGESP
+159 SEIKRTSVEVGDQPSIEQ
-173 TVEALEKLAGN
+173 LEKLAKES
-184 AGFKGDLAGKMAQF
+184 GFKGDMTGKVAQF
-198 ARKLYECYDQEDG
+198 AKKLFDCYEQEDG

-220 VITDGELIALD
+220 VTTDGELIALD
-231 MVTMLDVD
+231 MVTMLDAD
-239 SRFRHPDWNFTFA
+239 ARFRHPDWNFSFA

-258 YTENEREIMEIDS
+258 YTDDETAIMEIDS

-293 GGASVYYADAVVAH
+293 GGASVYYADAIVAQ

-318 GDPPDWAVE
+318 GDPQDWAVE
-327 ALTERIC
+327 ALTERVA
-334 ALPNVR
+334 ALPDIK

-360 IIAGFRNSRA
+360 IIAGFRNVRA
-370 KGKLNEDV
+370 KGKLKDV
-378 HIWVRRGGPYEK
+378 NIWVRRGGPYEK

-397 TLAQNGFKIH
+397 ALEQEGFKIH

-425 GK
+425 KTN

>member
-1 MVLSLR
+1 
-7 AKQSVAFGN
+7 
-16 LAMTYIAEETYMAKV
+16 MAKV

-36 MDLLT
+36 MDLLE
-41 KWGMKVPNHLV
+41 KWGMKVPNHVV
-52 VTSLEQ
+52 VTSVEQ
-58 LDHLASA
+58 LDHLATA
-65 NAWIHEKHLVA
+65 NQWMHDGRLVA

-81 IGSRFKLGLVKVDL
+81 IGSRMKLGLVKVDL
-95 DLKGARKAVKEILGQ
+95 DLKGSIGATKKILGH

-124 MVPHDVEYYLAVKS
+124 MVPHEVEYYLAVKS
-138 TRKGVDILMANF
+138 TREGADILMANF

-159 SEIKRISVEIGESP
+159 SDIKRTSVEVGDIPSIEQ
-173 TVEALEKLAGN
+173 LEKLAKE
-184 AGFKGDLAGKMAQF
+184 AGFKGDMAGKVAQF
-198 ARKLYECYDQEDG
+198 AKKLFDCYEQEDG

-220 VITDGELIALD
+220 VTSDGELIALD
-231 MVTMLDVD
+231 MVTMLDAD
-239 SRFRHPDWNFTFA
+239 SRFRHPDWNFNFA

-258 YTENEREIMEIDS
+258 YTEDETAVMEIDS

-293 GGASVYYADAVVAH
+293 GGASVYYADAIVAQ

-318 GDPPDWAVE
+318 GDPQDWAVE
-327 ALTERIC
+327 ALTERVA
-334 ALPNVR
+334 ALPDIE

-360 IIAGFRNSRA
+360 IIAGFRNVRA
-370 KGKLNEDV
+370 KGKLKNV

-397 TLAQNGFKIH
+397 ALEQEGFKIH

-412 TPLTDIVDYALKG
+412 TPLTDIVDYALQ
-425 GK
+425 GKTN

>member
-1 MVLSLR
+1 
-7 AKQSVAFGN
+7 
-16 LAMTYIAEETYMAKV
+16 MAKV

-36 MDLLT
+36 MDLLE
-41 KWGMKVPNHLV
+41 KWGMKVPNHVV

-58 LDHLASA
+58 LDHLAKA
-65 NAWIHEKHLVA
+65 NQWMHDGRLVA

-81 IGSRFKLGLVKVDL
+81 IGSRMKLGLVKVDL
-95 DLKGARKAVKEILGQ
+95 DLKGAIAATKEILGH
-110 KVGTMTISQVIISE
+110 KVGTMTITQVIISE
-124 MVPHDVEYYLAVKS
+124 MVPHEKEYYLAVKS
-138 TRKGVDILMANF
+138 TREGSDILMANF

-159 SEIKRISVEIGESP
+159 SEIKRTSVEVGDIPPIEQ
-173 TVEALEKLAGN
+173 LEKLAKES
-184 AGFKGDLAGKMAQF
+184 GFNSDMAGKVAQF
-198 ARKLYECYDQEDG
+198 AKKLFDCYEQEDG

-220 VITDGELIALD
+220 VTSDGELIALD
-231 MVTMLDVD
+231 MVTMLDAD
-239 SRFRHPDWNFTFA
+239 SRFRHPDWNFSFA

-258 YTENEREIMEIDS
+258 YTEDETAIMEIDS

-293 GGASVYYADAVVAH
+293 GGASVYYADAIVAQ

-318 GDPPDWAVE
+318 GDPQDWAVE
-327 ALTERIC
+327 ALTERVA
-334 ALPNVR
+334 ALPKIK

-360 IIAGFRNSRA
+360 IIAGFRNVRA
-370 KGKLNEDV
+370 KGKLKDV
-378 HIWVRRGGPYEK
+378 NIWVRRGGPYEK

-397 TLAQNGFKIH
+397 ALEQEGFKIH

-425 GK
+425 KTN

>member
-1 MVLSLR
+1 
-7 AKQSVAFGN
+7 
-16 LAMTYIAEETYMAKV
+16 MAKV

-41 KWGMKVPNHLV
+41 KWGMKVPNHIV

-58 LDHLASA
+58 FDHLASA
-65 NAWIHEKHLVA
+65 NAWLSKERLVA

-81 IGSRFKLGLVKVDL
+81 IGSRMKLGLVKVDL
-95 DLKGARKAVKEILGQ
+95 DIKGARSAAKKILGQ
-110 KVGTMTISQVIISE
+110 TVGTMTISQAIISE
-124 MVPHDVEYYLAVKS
+124 MVPHEVEYYLAVKS
-138 TRKGVDILMANF
+138 TREGADILMANF

-159 SEIKRISVEIGESP
+159 SEIKRTTVEIGEVP
-173 TVEALEKLAGN
+173 TSEALEKLAKE
-184 AGFKGDLAGKMAQF
+184 AGFKGDLIGKMAQF
-198 ARKLYECYDQEDG
+198 ARKLFECYNQEDG

-220 VITDGELIALD
+220 VTKDGELIALD
-231 MVTMLDVD
+231 MVTMLDAD
-239 SRFRHPDWNFTFA
+239 ARFRHPDWNFTFA

-258 YTENEREIMEIDS
+258 YTEPEREIMEIDT

-278 FIEIPGGN
+278 FIEIPGGS

-293 GGASVYYADAVVAH
+293 GGASVYYADAIVSQ

-327 ALTERIC
+327 ALTERVC
-334 ALPNVR
+334 SLPGLKHV
-340 HIIVGG
+340 IVGG

-360 IIAGFRNSRA
+360 IIAGFRNVRA
-370 KGKLNEDV
+370 KGKLKNV

-397 TLAQNGFKIH
+397 ALEQDGFKIH

-412 TPLTDIVDYALKG
+412 TPLTDIVDYAIKEKQ
-425 GK
+425 GKK

>member
-1 MVLSLR
+1 
-7 AKQSVAFGN
+7 
-16 LAMTYIAEETYMAKV
+16 MAKV

-36 MDLLT
+36 MDLLE
-41 KWGMKVPNHLV
+41 KWGMKVPHHVV

-58 LDHLASA
+58 LDHLATA
-65 NAWIHEKHLVA
+65 NKWMHDGRLVA

-81 IGSRFKLGLVKVDL
+81 IGSRMKLGLVKVDL
-95 DLKGARKAVKEILGQ
+95 DLKGALAATREILGH

-138 TRKGVDILMANF
+138 TREGADILMASF

-159 SEIKRISVEIGESP
+159 SEIKRTSVEVGDMPSIEQ
-173 TVEALEKLAGN
+173 LEKLARD
-184 AGFKGDLAGKMAQF
+184 AGFKGDIVGKVAQF
-198 ARKLYECYDQEDG
+198 ANKLFDCYEQEDG

-220 VITDGELIALD
+220 VTSNGELIALD
-231 MVTMLDVD
+231 MVTMLDAD
-239 SRFRHPDWNFTFA
+239 SRFRHPDWNFNFA

-258 YTENEREIMEIDS
+258 YTEDETAIMEIDS

-293 GGASVYYADAVVAH
+293 GGASVYYADAIVAQ

-318 GDPPDWAVE
+318 GDPQDWAVE
-327 ALTERIC
+327 ALTERV
-334 ALPNVR
+334 ASLPGIE

-360 IIAGFRNSRA
+360 IIAGFRNVRA
-370 KGKLNEDV
+370 KGKLKDV
-378 HIWVRRGGPYEK
+378 NIWVRRGGPFEK

-397 TLAQNGFKIH
+397 ALEQEGFKIH

-412 TPLTDIVDYALKG
+412 TPLTDIVDYALQ
-425 GK
+425 GKAK